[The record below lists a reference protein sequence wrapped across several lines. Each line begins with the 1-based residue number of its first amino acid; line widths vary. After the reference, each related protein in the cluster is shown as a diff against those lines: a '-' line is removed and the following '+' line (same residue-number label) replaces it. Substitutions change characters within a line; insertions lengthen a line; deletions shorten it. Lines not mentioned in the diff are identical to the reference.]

1 MDIVFI
7 LENSSWDLATGR
19 SGNEVVTGGQ
29 WWKHFYFLN
38 YNWHTVNYR
47 IKMDNDF
54 WWSSI

>member
-1 MDIVFI
+1 MDGYSIF

-29 WWKHFYFLN
+29 WWKHFHFLN
-38 YNWHTVNYR
+38 YNRHTVNYR

-54 WWSSI
+54 